1 MSDELIAEVREEII
15 SAINENRIVLPT
27 LPEVAL
33 RVRESAEDPDT
44 DVAAMA
50 KVLSTDAAL
59 TARVVKVANSP
70 LLRAATE
77 ITDVKMAI
85 SRLGINY
92 SCNLATGLAMEQM
105 FQATSEAVDRRMRA
119 NWGKSTELAGI
130 SNVLARTFT
139 KLKPDQATLAGLVH
153 RIGALPI
160 LRFAE
165 DERKLVKM
173 PEVLDY
179 VIEKLHGEIGKLILV
194 AWDFPDD
201 LSSVPIDYLDFGR
214 DRPKVDYADV
224 VMVANLQ
231 SYDLD
236 KIPEGTPD
244 WADISAFERVGVPT
258 QVNAMEIE
266 DLSEAMEASIA
277 CLQ

>member
-1 MSDELIAEVREEII
+1 MTDIIAEVRDELI
-15 SAINENRIVLPT
+15 SAINDNRIVLPT

-33 RVRESAEDPDT
+33 RVRESAEDPNT
-44 DVAAMA
+44 DAAAMA

-70 LLRAATE
+70 LLRAASP
-77 ITDVKMAI
+77 IKDVKMAI
-85 SRLGINY
+85 SRLGIDY

-105 FQATSEAVDRRMRA
+105 FQATSDAVDRRMRQ
-119 NWGKSTELAGI
+119 NWGRSTELAGI
-130 SNVLARTFT
+130 SSVLARTFT
-139 KLKPDQATLAGLVH
+139 KLKPDQATLAGLIH

-165 DERKLVKM
+165 EDRKLVKM
-173 PEVLDY
+173 PELLDG
-179 VIEKLHGEIGKLILV
+179 VIDSLHGEIGKLILV
-194 AWDFPDD
+194 AWDFPEE
-201 LSSVPIDYLDFGR
+201 LCSVPVDYIDFGR
-214 DRPKVDYADV
+214 SPPAADYADV

-231 SYDLD
+231 SSEPDELPKD
-236 KIPEGTPD
+236 VPD
-244 WADISAFERVGVPT
+244 WTEISAFDRLGVSPE
-258 QVNAMEIE
+258 VNVMEAE